1 MFSFFS
7 KKKFRITWQEIPTL
21 GERIKDIYQH
31 LTETFVLGFIGS
43 IKTYGNFSELE
54 NYKIETIHDVPELT
68 HIMYGFQLCSTIDF
82 FKEHLKDESGK
93 LVELIEGYMTT
104 GTTTS
109 QKKDINWHTKF
120 KKMNSTKSRIN
131 YLSSEI
137 KNEFKLSIITQ
148 DFRLDNAINKII
160 GSMYHQVMMELSV
173 LFGDKKLADKYM
185 YKAAKGDL

>member
-54 NYKIETIHDVPELT
+54 NYKIETIHDIPELT

-82 FKEHLKDESGK
+82 F
-93 LVELIEGYMTT
+93 
-104 GTTTS
+104 
-109 QKKDINWHTKF
+109 
-120 KKMNSTKSRIN
+120 
-131 YLSSEI
+131 
-137 KNEFKLSIITQ
+137 
-148 DFRLDNAINKII
+148 
-160 GSMYHQVMMELSV
+160 
-173 LFGDKKLADKYM
+173 
-185 YKAAKGDL
+185 